1 MFDLLS
7 TQWLLIK
14 QSIVQFH
21 FIRPLWLLLL
31 IPSVAIIYLKWRQET
46 QNDQKNQLPAH
57 LQKALVVGNE
67 GWKQQLPLK
76 LLTVVLSL
84 TVLICA
90 GPTWLKELSPFGEDK
105 APLLI
110 VLDTNTSM
118 LEKDVLP
125 NRLTRSKQ
133 KIQDLLALR
142 EGGKTGLIVYSGTAH
157 IAMPLTQDS
166 AVFKPYLAAISPKVM
181 PVEGKSAYKAL
192 PLIKQQFSTLSS
204 LKQPQITGTVVLI
217 TDGVT
222 TQDYERFEE
231 YFTYS
236 SNQLL
241 ILAVGDE
248 NRTRNFPLNMDSLN
262 ELKRLSHGKI
272 IQVSIDNS
280 DVNWL
285 NHQIKR
291 HMQLSND
298 SVMPWEDLG
307 YYLLIPVLLLISLWF
322 RRGWL
327 VQWCMAFVLI
337 SSISLY
343 SPSTLAEMVQSTA
356 TPASEKI
363 NTKKDLWGKTTQWW
377 MDLWLT
383 PDQQGQWYFNK
394 NNYTKAAQHYQDPL
408 HKGVA
413 FYYAAEYQQAYAAF
427 MTGISD
433 LQTTLENIQQ
443 TNNHQEAKEDSNI
456 EVLLFNTANALA
468 RQREYIAARDLLRAI
483 VKRYPKN
490 NSAKHNLHLIQN
502 MIDEINR
509 LSESQANTGE
519 LEQSQELPENEPQTA
534 DGADEQVLQSQIKK
548 QTLSAEQILAN
559 EKIADKWLRR
569 VEADPKY
576 FLQNK
581 FHLQTLSKKGN
592 E

>member
-1 MFDLLS
+1 MFDSLS

-14 QSIVQFH
+14 QGIDQFH

-31 IPSVAIIYLKWRQET
+31 IPFIVIIYLKWRQET
-46 QNDQKNQLPAH
+46 QNDQKNQLPEH
-57 LQKALVVGNE
+57 LQKALLVGNE

-84 TVLICA
+84 TILICA
-90 GPTWLKELSPFGEDK
+90 GPTWLKKLSPFGEDK

-110 VLDTNTSM
+110 VLDTSASM

-133 KIQDLLALR
+133 KVQDLLALR

-166 AVFKPYLAAISPKVM
+166 AVFKPYLAAISPKIM
-181 PVEGKSAYKAL
+181 PVKGKSAYKAL

-204 LKQPQITGTVVLI
+204 LKKSQIAGTVVLI
-217 TDGVT
+217 TDEVT

-241 ILAVGDE
+241 ILAVGDK
-248 NRTRNFPLNMDSLN
+248 NRTSNFPLNMDSLN

-272 IQVSIDNS
+272 TQVSIDNS

-285 NHQIKR
+285 NNQIKR

-298 SVMPWEDLG
+298 SVMPWADLG
-307 YYLLIPVLLLISLWF
+307 YYLLIPVLLLMLLWF

-327 VQWCMAFVLI
+327 VQWCAAFILVGSLG
-337 SSISLY
+337 LY

-356 TPASEKI
+356 THSAEKE
-363 NTKKDLWGKTTQWW
+363 NNKKDLWDKTTQWW
-377 MDLWLT
+377 MNLWLT

-394 NNYTKAAQHYQDPL
+394 NDYIKAAQHYQDPL

-413 FYYAAEYQQAYAAF
+413 FYYAAEYQQAYTAF
-427 MTGISD
+427 MVGIPD
-433 LQTTLENIQQ
+433 LQTALENTQQ
-443 TNNHQEAKEDSNI
+443 TNNNQESKKDSNI

-468 RQREYIAARDLLRAI
+468 RQREYIAARDLLRSI
-483 VKRYPKN
+483 VKRYPNN
-490 NSAKHNLHLIQN
+490 NSAKHNLNLIQN

-509 LSESQANTGE
+509 FSESQANTGE
-519 LEQSQELPENEPQTA
+519 AEQSQELPENEPQTS
-534 DGADEQVLQSQIKK
+534 DGADEQVLESQIKK
-548 QTLSAEQILAN
+548 QTLSAEQILAD
-559 EKIADKWLRR
+559 KQIAEKWLRR
-569 VEADPKY
+569 VEANPGY

-581 FHLQTLSKKGN
+581 FHLQTLSEKGN